1 MLSVRVIAVGKVR
14 EAYLRDGLAE
24 YLKRLRPYA
33 KAEII
38 EIPDE
43 PDEDPKA
50 MLREGEKILSRL
62 ASDEYLIALDR
73 QGMHLSSQE
82 FATAVLDWEMTGK
95 KPVFVI
101 GGSCGLADEVLK
113 RADENWSFSKL
124 TFPHQLFRVMLVE
137 QLYRAFKI
145 ARGEKYHK

>member
-43 PDEDPKA
+43 PDGDPKV
-50 MLREGEKILSRL
+50 MVREGEKILSRL

-73 QGMHLSSQE
+73 QGKLLSSQE

-95 KPVFVI
+95 KLVFII

-113 RADENWSFSKL
+113 RANEKWSFSKL